1 MRDRSHTA
9 VITLILLMLLT
20 SACAGRRAPDPR
32 DLSGF
37 LDDYSLLRPGGSGDL
52 PYVYRNPD
60 ARWNAYDKVLLEPVT
75 LWRSGRHAL
84 APIPEEELLRLV
96 SHFEAA
102 VRRRLGDGFE
112 LVDQSSEGT
121 LRLRLAITEARAS
134 DPVLDVLTA
143 TDEGELLRSRG
154 VLGPEMR
161 KFLEDAAIEGELRDA
176 ETNAL
181 LTQGIDRRRGG
192 YPRPLSNWGDVDRAL
207 ELWVDRMC
215 SRLEAR
221 TGRR

>member
-1 MRDRSHTA
+1 MRDRPHRA
-9 VITLILLMLLT
+9 IITLILLTTLA
-20 SACAGRRAPDPR
+20 SACAGKRGPDPR

-37 LDDYSLLRPGGSGDL
+37 LDDYSLLRPGGAGDL
-52 PYVYRNPD
+52 PLVYRNPD
-60 ARWNAYDKVLLEPVT
+60 ARWSTYRKVLVEPVT
-75 LWRSGRHAL
+75 LWRSGRNAL

-102 VRRRLGDGFE
+102 VRNRLGDGFE
-112 LVDQSSEGT
+112 LVDESAEGT

-143 TDEGELLRSRG
+143 TDEGKFRRDVG
-154 VLGPEMR
+154 QLGPEMR
-161 KFLEDAAIEGELRDA
+161 QFLEDAAIEGELRDA

-181 LTQGIDRRRGG
+181 LAQGIDRRRGG
-192 YPRPLSNWGDVDRAL
+192 YQRPLSNWADLDRAL

-221 TGRR
+221 ANRR